1 MNCINKKESVPVQI
15 GDFTIYCEKFKSSG
29 VKNFSE
35 QNTVSG
41 NEIITNY
48 GKKSV
53 RITFSGRICNENPL
67 EFLVK
72 INEMMYNTES
82 FSIEFKET
90 VFGKCHVQSFV
101 VDDENNGY
109 ISATVTLIA
118 TEISLKGVEIS

>member
-1 MNCINKKESVPVQI
+1 M
-15 GDFTIYCEKFKSSG
+15 YCEKFKSSG

-48 GKKSV
+48 GKKAV

-72 INEMMYNTES
+72 INQMMYSTES
-82 FSIEFKET
+82 FSIEYKET
-90 VFGKCHVQSFV
+90 VFGKCNVQSFT
-101 VDDENNGY
+101 VDDENTGY

-118 TEISLKGVEIS
+118 TDISLKGVETS

>member
-15 GDFTIYCEKFKSSG
+15 GDFTVYCEKFKSSG

-41 NEIITNY
+41 KEIITNC
-48 GKKSV
+48 GKKAV
-53 RITFSGRICNENPL
+53 RITFSGRICNKKPL

-72 INEMMYNTES
+72 INDMMYSTES
-82 FSIEFKET
+82 LSIEYKET
-90 VFGKCHVQSFV
+90 NFGKCNVQSFT

-109 ISATVTLIA
+109 ISVTVTLIA